1 MPSGCGPRDCEWPGK
16 KGGDARSH
24 RDNGHDQKYLI
35 SYTAAVAGALGR
47 LGLAAMAKNEN
58 GGAMR
63 FDKQPEVHVAT
74 FGFFTSFIWEM
85 LQMPFFDVG
94 SATSWESTLGCTRA
108 TFGDA
113 GILVLAYTVISI
125 LNRSRHWMHRPTTG
139 MIGIYLMFGL
149 GITVIIEVIA
159 TSVPTQWG
167 WGWRYNEHMPLLP
180 GTNIG
185 LVPILM
191 WIVIP
196 LITL

>member
-1 MPSGCGPRDCEWPGK
+1 MMETIGRV
-16 KGGDARSH
+16 RSA
-24 RDNGHDQKYLI
+24 YPVV
-35 SYTAAVAGALGR
+35 VAGTLGR
-47 LGLAAMAKNEN
+47 LGLAELAKNEN

-113 GILVLAYTVISI
+113 AILVLAYTVVSI
-125 LNRSRHWMHRPTTG
+125 LNRDRHWMHRPTSG
-139 MIGIYLMFGL
+139 MIGTYLMCGL
-149 GITVIIEVIA
+149 GITVLIEGIA
-159 TSVPTQWG
+159 TSVPTQWA
-167 WGWRYNEHMPLLP
+167 WGWRYSELMPLVP

-185 LVPILM
+185 LVLVLM

-196 LITL
+196 LITLWFSRRQPRP

>member
-1 MPSGCGPRDCEWPGK
+1 MV
-16 KGGDARSH
+16 
-24 RDNGHDQKYLI
+24 
-35 SYTAAVAGALGR
+35 VAGALGR
-47 LGLAAMAKNEN
+47 LGLAELAKNEN

-94 SATSWESTLGCTRA
+94 SATSWDSTLGCTLA

-113 GILVLAYTVISI
+113 GIMVLAYTVVSI
-125 LNRSRHWMHRPTTG
+125 VNRNRHWMHRLTSG
-139 MIGIYLMFGL
+139 MIGTYLLSGL
-149 GITVIIEVIA
+149 GITVIIEKIA

-167 WGWRYNEHMPLLP
+167 WRYSELMPLVP
-180 GTNIG
+180 GTNVG

-191 WIVIP
+191 WIIIP
-196 LITL
+196 LITLWFARRQPRP